1 MGRLQL
7 GAGLRAH
14 TAEKFSERKKSQRAT
29 PKRARAPGRAVGG
42 KPRATAARIGGDTV
56 ATREQVYAE
65 QLRSLGVYQP
75 AFEPEIKTLAEL
87 ERDLQRAK
95 KAWRATAP
103 AGVPP
108 SPLDPHYTV
117 ITNLR
122 REILAHR
129 DALGLTPKALRRL
142 RERGTGDTPDERSA
156 IVARLDAIAER
167 VSGYD
172 AAEIS
177 TE

>member
-1 MGRLQL
+1 M
-7 GAGLRAH
+7 
-14 TAEKFSERKKSQRAT
+14 
-29 PKRARAPGRAVGG
+29 
-42 KPRATAARIGGDTV
+42 

-65 QLRSLGVYQP
+65 QLRALGVYQP

-95 KAWRATAP
+95 KAWRETAP
-103 AGVPP
+103 PGLRP
-108 SPLDPHYTV
+108 SPLDPHYAV

-142 RERGTGDTPDERSA
+142 RERGTGDAPDERSA
-156 IVARLDAIAER
+156 ITARLDAIAER
-167 VSGYD
+167 VSSYD
-172 AAEIS
+172 AAES
-177 TE
+177 NTE

>member
-1 MGRLQL
+1 M
-7 GAGLRAH
+7 
-14 TAEKFSERKKSQRAT
+14 
-29 PKRARAPGRAVGG
+29 
-42 KPRATAARIGGDTV
+42 
-56 ATREQVYAE
+56 ATREQVYTE

-75 AFEPEIKTLAEL
+75 AFDPEIKTLAEL

-95 KAWRATAP
+95 KAWRSTAP

-108 SPLDPHYTV
+108 SPLDPHYAV

-142 RERGTGDTPDERSA
+142 RDRSTGDAPDEQSA
-156 IVARLDAIAER
+156 IVARLDVIAER
-167 VSGYD
+167 VIGYD
-172 AAEIS
+172 TAEAN

>member
-1 MGRLQL
+1 M
-7 GAGLRAH
+7 
-14 TAEKFSERKKSQRAT
+14 
-29 PKRARAPGRAVGG
+29 
-42 KPRATAARIGGDTV
+42 

-65 QLRSLGVYQP
+65 QLRKGFDLRLKSRLINAEG
-75 AFEPEIKTLAEL
+75 AEL

-142 RERGTGDTPDERSA
+142 RERGTGDAPDERSA

-172 AAEIS
+172 AAESNI
-177 TE
+177 E

>member
-1 MGRLQL
+1 M
-7 GAGLRAH
+7 
-14 TAEKFSERKKSQRAT
+14 
-29 PKRARAPGRAVGG
+29 
-42 KPRATAARIGGDTV
+42 

-65 QLRSLGVYQP
+65 QLRTLGVYQP

-103 AGVPP
+103 TGVPP

-142 RERGTGDTPDERSA
+142 RERGTGDAPDERSA

-172 AAEIS
+172 AAEANI
-177 TE
+177 E

>member
-1 MGRLQL
+1 M
-7 GAGLRAH
+7 
-14 TAEKFSERKKSQRAT
+14 
-29 PKRARAPGRAVGG
+29 
-42 KPRATAARIGGDTV
+42 
-56 ATREQVYAE
+56 ATREQIYAE
-65 QLRSLGVYQP
+65 QLKALGVYQP

-103 AGVPP
+103 AGTPP

-142 RERGTGDTPDERSA
+142 RERAASSADDERST
-156 IVARLDAIAER
+156 ITARLNEIAAR
-167 VSGYD
+167 VSSYD
-172 AAEIS
+172 IMEDE

>member
-7 GAGLRAH
+7 GAGGCAH
-14 TAEKFSERKKSQRAT
+14 TAGKFPGRKNHEAN
-29 PKRARAPGRAVGG
+29 PKRARTPGRAAGG
-42 KPRATAARIGGDTV
+42 KPRATAARTGGDTV
-56 ATREQVYAE
+56 ATREQIYAE
-65 QLRSLGVYQP
+65 QLRALGVYQP

-108 SPLDPHYTV
+108 SPLDPHYAV

-142 RERGTGDTPDERSA
+142 RERGTGDAPDERSA

-167 VSGYD
+167 VSSYD
-172 AAEIS
+172 TAES
-177 TE
+177 NTE

>member
-1 MGRLQL
+1 M
-7 GAGLRAH
+7 
-14 TAEKFSERKKSQRAT
+14 
-29 PKRARAPGRAVGG
+29 
-42 KPRATAARIGGDTV
+42 
-56 ATREQVYAE
+56 ATREQVYTE

-87 ERDLQRAK
+87 DRDLQRAK

-142 RERGTGDTPDERSA
+142 RDRSTGDAPDVQSA

-172 AAEIS
+172 TAEDN